1 MISRFE
7 NFALCNVLQI
17 CMLCGE
23 LLGWLSIN
31 TLLDSGR
38 PEKAVALETG
48 CFGLAPG
55 FTDKVLSFLQDP
67 DLHVKHLKPSP
78 AASSIVNRCIECG
91 FCESNCPSRDITLT
105 PRQRI
110 TTYREIS
117 RLRDIGER
125 TDAQQQRLND
135 FENSYD
141 YDGDATCAADGM
153 CQVKC
158 PVKINTGELI
168 KQLRSDEL
176 EGGDHPRATKGAM
189 VSSGSH
195 HLLISCWS
203 FLC

>member
-1 MISRFE
+1 M
-7 NFALCNVLQI
+7 
-17 CMLCGE
+17 
-23 LLGWLSIN
+23 
-31 TLLDSGR
+31 LDSRTVYRGWPWR
-38 PEKAVALETG
+38 LAFPGLLLPELTS
-48 CFGLAPG
+48 LQ
-55 FTDKVLSFLQDP
+55 FLQDP

-135 FENSYD
+135 FEKSYD

-189 VSSGSH
+189 VSTGILR
-195 HLLISCWS
+195 LLSPPFSCLQLQLFFNS
-203 FLC
+203 SLHF

>member
-1 MISRFE
+1 MQVTMPGSVTPALWMLVLLALLVPFSR
-7 NFALCNVLQI
+7 LLPPSRLVLHA
-17 CMLCGE
+17 
-23 LLGWLSIN
+23 WFTY
-31 TLLDSGR
+31 TLLSQC
-38 PEKAVALETG
+38 L
-48 CFGLAPG
+48 CC
-55 FTDKVLSFLQDP
+55 LQDP

-117 RLRDIGER
+117 RLRDIGDR
-125 TDAQQQRLND
+125 TDAQQKRLGD
-135 FENSYD
+135 FEKSYD

-189 VSSGSH
+189 VSSVTLPICCCLAAGLVWH
-195 HLLISCWS
+195 PCVVRPV
-203 FLC
+203 C